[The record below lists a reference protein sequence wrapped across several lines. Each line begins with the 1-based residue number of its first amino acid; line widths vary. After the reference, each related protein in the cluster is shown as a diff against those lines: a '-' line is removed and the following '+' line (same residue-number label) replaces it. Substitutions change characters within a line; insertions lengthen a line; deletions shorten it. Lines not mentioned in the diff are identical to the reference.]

1 MTSCP
6 RCGENWLHH
15 PCDCLLTEEPP
26 QAKPEQPKDDIESI
40 LTIAGLHWMELDIL
54 LSYIA
59 NNRKE
64 LIKHMKT
71 FGYPK
76 DTAKQLLQRME
87 VKLSAQLMQQTKG
100 AAW

>member
-1 MTSCP
+1 
-6 RCGENWLHH
+6 
-15 PCDCLLTEEPP
+15 
-26 QAKPEQPKDDIESI
+26 
-40 LTIAGLHWMELDIL
+40 MELDIL

-59 NNRKE
+59 NNRKN
-64 LIKHMKT
+64 LIKYMKT